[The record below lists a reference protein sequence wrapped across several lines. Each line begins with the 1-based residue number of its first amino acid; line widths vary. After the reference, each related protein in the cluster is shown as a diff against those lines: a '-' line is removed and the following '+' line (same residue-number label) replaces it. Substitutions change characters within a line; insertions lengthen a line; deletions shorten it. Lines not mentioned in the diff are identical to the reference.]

1 MEVMSKAETD
11 QKLSLVPK
19 SQVVN
24 AKEKFLKELKIT
36 TPVNTRI
43 RNSLVGEMEKVLVV
57 WIEEQT
63 SHSTPLCQSLIQT
76 KTLT

>member
-11 QKLSLVPK
+11 QKLSLVPN

-43 RNSLVGEMEKVLVV
+43 RNSLIGEMQEVLVV
-57 WIEEQT
+57 
-63 SHSTPLCQSLIQT
+63 
-76 KTLT
+76 